1 MPEKETKYLSVS
13 DEDLQIGAAILQEG
27 GTVIFPTETVYGLG
41 ADARSPKA
49 AEKIFEAKGRPSDN
63 PLIVHIAEEEQLN
76 DLVIEIPEKAKTLM
90 QAFWPGPLTLIFKK
104 AECVPTTVTGGL
116 STVAVRMPEHPVA
129 KKLLSI
135 AKVPVA
141 APSANLSGK
150 PSPTTF
156 LHVKQDMDGR
166 VDAIVDGGNCRVGV
180 ESTVL
185 DISGEI
191 PVLYRPGGVTKE
203 QIESLI
209 GPIQVVTK
217 AKEGE
222 SPKSPGLK
230 YKHYA
235 PDAEI
240 QILRGSMEQVEAY
253 AKQLSKEHKTAILT
267 FDEFPAFPDHIITYS
282 LGSRNNPE
290 DAAHRLFAALR
301 NLDLQG
307 VTYILAPE
315 IPDDG
320 VWSAVRN
327 RLYRAAGV
335 NIISLAEK
343 SVLFVCT
350 GNTCRSPMAEGI
362 LKEIAKRERLSVSVS
377 SAGICAGN
385 GSASQNAI
393 QAMQE
398 IGITISEHHPT
409 QLTFD
414 KIQDA
419 DLVLTMTTGHKQMI
433 LQAFGQCENKVFTL
447 SEWAGESTDILDPY
461 GGDLAVYCACRDE
474 IQELLEKGW
483 RKLK

>member
-1 MPEKETKYLSVS
+1 MQEKETKYLSVS

-41 ADARSPKA
+41 ADARNPKA
-49 AEKIFEAKGRPSDN
+49 AEKIFRAKGRPSDN

-76 DLVIEIPEKAKTLM
+76 DLVTEIPERAKVLM

-104 AECVPTTVTGGL
+104 AEGVPTTVTGGL
-116 STVAVRMPEHPVA
+116 YTVAVRMPEHAVA
-129 KKLLSI
+129 RKLLTI
-135 AKVPVA
+135 AKIPVA

-166 VDAIVDGGNCRVGV
+166 VDAIVDGGDCRVGV

-185 DISGEI
+185 DMSGAI

-203 QIESLI
+203 QIEGLI

-240 QILRGSMEQVEAY
+240 QILQGSMEQIEAY

-267 FDEFPAFPDHIITYS
+267 FDEFPAFPNEVITYS

-307 VTYILAPE
+307 VKYILAPE
-315 IPDDG
+315 IPNDG

-327 RLYRAAGV
+327 RLYRAAGG
-335 NIISLAEK
+335 NIISLTET

-362 LKEIAKRERLSVSVS
+362 LKEIAKREQLSVSVS
-377 SAGICAGN
+377 SAGICAED

-393 QAMQE
+393 RAMQQ
-398 IGITISEHHPT
+398 IGIDISEHQAT
-409 QLTFD
+409 QLTLD
-414 KIQDA
+414 SIQEA
-419 DLVLTMTTGHKQMI
+419 SLILTMTAGHRQAI
-433 LQAFGQCENKVFTL
+433 WQAFPKFADKVFAL
-447 SEWAGESTDILDPY
+447 SEWVEDTMDILDPY
-461 GGDLAVYCACRDE
+461 GGDLDIYCACRDE
-474 IQELLEKGW
+474 IRSLIEKGW